1 MLNRREFVT
10 LSGAAAAAA
19 TLTLPESTAN
29 AQDTAMR
36 DYYELRKYTFADADQ
51 IKAFHKYMKNVAIPA
66 YNRIG
71 VAKVGVFVP
80 MEDDKTILTIAVH
93 PNAESVATATQKL
106 LADDTYRNKGA
117 DFLDTPSSSPAYTR
131 IETSLM
137 MAFKG
142 MPTFETPVTNSGRI
156 YEFRNYQ
163 SHSVVAGQKKIEMF
177 DVGEI
182 DIMRDTDLGP
192 VLYGEHLTGPDMP
205 NLTYILS
212 FKDMDAHK
220 AGWKKFVADPA
231 WKEISSKP
239 EYANKAIL
247 SDISKIFTQPTK
259 YSQI

>member
-19 TLTLPESTAN
+19 TLTLPESNAD
-29 AQDTAMR
+29 AQDSAMR

-51 IKAFHKYMKNVAIPA
+51 IKAFHSFMKKVAIPA

-93 PNAESVATATQKL
+93 PNAESVTTATAKL
-106 LADDTYRNKGA
+106 LADATYRKKGA
-117 DFLDTPSSSPAYTR
+117 DFLETPSSAPAYTR

-137 MAFKG
+137 LAFKG

-163 SHSVVAGQKKIEMF
+163 SHSVLAGQKKIEMF
-177 DVGEI
+177 NSGEI
-182 DIMRDTDLGP
+182 DIMRNTDLNH
-192 VLYGEHLTGPDMP
+192 VLYGEHITGSDMP
-205 NLTYILS
+205 NLTYVLS
-212 FKDMDAHK
+212 FKDMDAHD

-231 WKEISSKP
+231 WKKISSKP

-247 SDISKIFTQPTK
+247 SGISNLFTQPTK